1 MQGSSVPR
9 GQPNLSYPFI
19 RRRIPAENLMEIKK
33 KKNPARKKVFL
44 FWHALVRQLVKCAN
58 TSMHSKDYLIKT
70 FPCACLS
77 FNRPLKNKSQC
88 VSFLSLF
95 FSYSGYRIQQ
105 HSCNWGTG
113 MCSVGIQ
120 ISCPVPDVVSFYYVD
135 AVHTPS
141 IVNLS
146 LICTFWN
153 VQGAKRRVR
162 VHNCNKQQMRP
173 QRSNA
178 QQNDYRPQSGAIIT
192 PCDRGAKYCYNGNH
206 ITYSNHITIYKCIE
220 LTCTLEMCIILYVKY
235 IQ

>member
-95 FSYSGYRIQQ
+95 FFIFWIQDSAAFLQLGDRNVFCGYLDKLP
-105 HSCNWGTG
+105 CTG
-113 MCSVGIQ
+113 RGIFLLCRR
-120 ISCPVPDVVSFYYVD
+120 STHSFYCKSLSDLHFLECLGSKTSCKGAQLQQVVD
-135 AVHTPS
+135 ET
-141 IVNLS
+141 IE
-146 LICTFWN
+146 IECTTEWL
-153 VQGAKRRVR
+153 QTT
-162 VHNCNKQQMRP
+162 
-173 QRSNA
+173 
-178 QQNDYRPQSGAIIT
+178 IW
-192 PCDRGAKYCYNGNH
+192 CYN
-206 ITYSNHITIYKCIE
+206 YA
-220 LTCTLEMCIILYVKY
+220 VR
-235 IQ
+235 